1 MQNHNSHKDEALAC
15 HLRAVATSREELAA
29 SDPTGRLYNE
39 DLAPSTQSDR
49 KWNGYQ
55 LFSMWMNDA
64 HNAGN
69 YTWAAGLF
77 VGLGMSAFNITLG
90 IFIGALIIML
100 GCILSGFMGHA
111 TGTPYPVISR
121 ITWGV
126 WGANVPAVI
135 RGIVAIAWYGVQTYL
150 ASIALNTLLS
160 RAIPAFRALNGP
172 TATQFLNLSVG
183 GWICFLLLSAVQL
196 AIVYRGMEAVRHFQG
211 MAGPIIWV
219 VMLSLMF
226 YFLARSGWNINLF
239 QGPHGEAISGAQQTR
254 NILITMAQTV
264 GTLATLMLNFSD
276 FARYAPTRKS
286 IVLGNAWGLPINWT
300 AFAVTSVITTA
311 AAAKVLN
318 ADMSEIKDPGV
329 LVGHI
334 GNPILFY
341 VFTTAFVFA
350 TIGVNIVANFVSASF
365 DISNIAPRQI
375 SFQLGGIITAIASV
389 VITPWNYFNNPVV
402 VGTFLGSLGA
412 LLGPFFGILVVDY
425 FLVRHEKFSIRH
437 MYMPNEKSIYY
448 FNSGVSLRTLAA
460 FALGAVVSLPIAWDV
475 FGNGMISNFGWFIG
489 AGIAGVAHYL
499 ISNNRVVVL
508 PQEDLDA
515 TPGERVSA

>member
-1 MQNHNSHKDEALAC
+1 MTEHISNA
-15 HLRAVATSREELAA
+15 ELAA
-29 SDPTGRLYNE
+29 QDPSGRLYND
-39 DLAPSTQSDR
+39 DLAPSEHSDR

-77 VGLGMSAFNITLG
+77 VGLGMSAFDITVG
-90 IFIGALIIML
+90 IFLGALIIMA
-100 GCILSGFMGHA
+100 GCMMSGFMGHA

-126 WGANVPAVI
+126 WGANIPAVV

-150 ASIALNTLLS
+150 ASIALNSLLS
-160 RAIPAFRALNGP
+160 RAIPAFRDISTD
-172 TATQFLNLSVG
+172 TAPQFAGLSIG

-196 AIVYRGMEAVRHFQG
+196 AIVWRGMEAVRHFQG
-211 MAGPIIWV
+211 VAGPIIWV
-219 VMLSLMF
+219 VMIALMF
-226 YFLARSGWNINLF
+226 YFLNLSGWNINIF
-239 QGPHGEAISGAQQTR
+239 EGPGGKVLTGEQQMQ

-286 IVLGNAWGLPINWT
+286 IILGNAWGLPINWT

-318 ADMSEIKDPGV
+318 ADMEQIKDPGV
-329 LVGHI
+329 LMGYVD
-334 GNPILFY
+334 NSVLFY
-341 VFTTAFVFA
+341 IFTTAFVFA

-365 DISNIAPRQI
+365 DISNINPRRI
-375 SFQLGGIITAIASV
+375 SFQLGGIITAIVSV
-389 VITPWNYFNNPVV
+389 VVTPWNYFNNPFI
-402 VGTFLGSLGA
+402 VGKFLGSLGA

-425 FLVRHEKFSIRH
+425 FLVRRQKFSIRH
-437 MYMPNEKSIYY
+437 MYLPNEQSIYY
-448 FNSGVSLRTLAA
+448 FNRGVSLKTLAA
-460 FALGAVVSLPIAWDV
+460 FAVSAAVSVPLALGA
-475 FGNGMISNFGWFIG
+475 FGDGMINNFGWFIG
-489 AGIAGVAHYL
+489 AGIAAVAHYL

-508 PQEDLDA
+508 PADELVA
-515 TPGERVSA
+515 ESRSV